1 MYYVGI
7 DISKRSFVVSI
18 LDDAGEMVKSPF
30 TFPVNQKGLAKLLDI
45 LKGISEDKDK
55 IHVGMEAT
63 GSLWENIYSFLEE
76 KGYTLFLINP
86 GNSMSLQDVRPKQ
99 VR

>member
-7 DISKRSFVVSI
+7 GISKMSFTVSI

-30 TFPVNQKGLAKLLDI
+30 SFPVNQKGLAKLLDI

-63 GSLWENIYSFLEE
+63 GRVVSTSVCTFCLKSLNGLPSQLSF
-76 KGYTLFLINP
+76 TN
-86 GNSMSLQDVRPKQ
+86 
-99 VR
+99 